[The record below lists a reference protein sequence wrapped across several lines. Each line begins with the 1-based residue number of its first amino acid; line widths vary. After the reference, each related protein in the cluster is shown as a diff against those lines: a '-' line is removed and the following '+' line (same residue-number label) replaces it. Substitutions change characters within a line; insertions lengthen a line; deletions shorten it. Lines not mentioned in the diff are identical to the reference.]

1 MQRNG
6 HCHCCLDRQQQGE
19 ITTATNNENA
29 IYPLQ
34 EAKNKKAEQSRRH
47 RWPAMVWWNMIYW
60 LDVGMAWLNIL
71 AVINPKRCKGKHFGM
86 ELMVLAIQKQIDL
99 ILILA
104 NDHNSRTVTTQ

>member
-1 MQRNG
+1 
-6 HCHCCLDRQQQGE
+6 
-19 ITTATNNENA
+19 
-29 IYPLQ
+29 
-34 EAKNKKAEQSRRH
+34 
-47 RWPAMVWWNMIYW
+47 
-60 LDVGMAWLNIL
+60 MAWLNIL